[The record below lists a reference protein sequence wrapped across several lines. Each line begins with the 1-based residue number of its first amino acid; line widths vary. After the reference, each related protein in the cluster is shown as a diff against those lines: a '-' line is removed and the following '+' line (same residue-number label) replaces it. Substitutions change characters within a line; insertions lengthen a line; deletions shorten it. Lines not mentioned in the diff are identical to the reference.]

1 MCPRRNQSD
10 NSKRQERETR
20 QREKKA
26 REKQTYL
33 KEDENAGAFK
43 NQLRTFNLEL
53 RDIIGDGNCL
63 FRSCKL
69 FNEIF
74 L

>member
-10 NSKRQERETR
+10 NPKRQERETR

-26 REKQTYL
+26 REKPTYL